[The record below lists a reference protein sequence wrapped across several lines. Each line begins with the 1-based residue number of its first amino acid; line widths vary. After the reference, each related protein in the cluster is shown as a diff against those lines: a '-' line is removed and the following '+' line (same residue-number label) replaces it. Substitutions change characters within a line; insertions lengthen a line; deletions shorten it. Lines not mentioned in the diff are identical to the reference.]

1 MSFVEIITFLQRI
14 KQKFR
19 FFHSIRNQALAS
31 QLTDTVHGSILCHL
45 ILLLHSFCH
54 ALSRF
59 YLLDD
64 KVQADTCLFVQ
75 ISQIR
80 PQFAAKVQIIKADRI
95 ALLDVIS
102 VHMFPPINRF
112 VFIGQ
117 TEFKRKKIAILF
129 SDILC
134 RM

>member
-1 MSFVEIITFLQRI
+1 MSFVEMITFLHRI

-80 PQFAAKVQIIKADRI
+80 PQFAAKV
-95 ALLDVIS
+95 
-102 VHMFPPINRF
+102 
-112 VFIGQ
+112 
-117 TEFKRKKIAILF
+117 
-129 SDILC
+129 
-134 RM
+134 